1 MKRKYFVRGLG
12 VGILFSALIMFA
24 AYMTSGKNRMSDED
38 VIKRAQEL
46 GMVKQSEYV
55 LESDVTSQETTT
67 EEITTEATTEKA
79 TTEAPT
85 TTEKATT
92 EATTTEKTTT
102 EKATTEASTTEKAD
116 TSTQTT
122 VTISSGMSSEAIA
135 SALANAGL
143 VDDASKFN
151 SFLVANGYDMKLE
164 TGNFSLETGMSYE
177 EIAKILTTKQ

>member
-1 MKRKYFVRGLG
+1 MLRIFKNFRKQEVVLA
-12 VGILFSALIMFA
+12 LFSVVFVVAQVWLELKLPD
-24 AYMTSGKNRMSDED
+24 YMR
-38 VIKRAQEL
+38 
-46 GMVKQSEYV
+46 
-55 LESDVTSQETTT
+55 
-67 EEITTEATTEKA
+67 EITSLI
-79 TTEAPT
+79 T
-85 TTEKATT
+85 TTEKA
-92 EATTTEKTTT
+92 TTEKTTT

-164 TGNFSLETGMSYE
+164 TGNFSLETCMSYE

>member
-1 MKRKYFVRGLG
+1 MKRKYFVCGLG
-12 VGILFSALIMFA
+12 VGILFGALIMFA

-67 EEITTEATTEKA
+67 EEITTEAPTITEKA

-102 EKATTEASTTEKAD
+102 EKATTEVSTTEKAD

-151 SFLVANGYDMKLE
+151 SFLVA
-164 TGNFSLETGMSYE
+164 
-177 EIAKILTTKQ
+177 

>member
-1 MKRKYFVRGLG
+1 
-12 VGILFSALIMFA
+12 
-24 AYMTSGKNRMSDED
+24 MS
-38 VIKRAQEL
+38 Q
-46 GMVKQSEYV
+46 
-55 LESDVTSQETTT
+55 
-67 EEITTEATTEKA
+67 
-79 TTEAPT
+79 
-85 TTEKATT
+85 
-92 EATTTEKTTT
+92 T